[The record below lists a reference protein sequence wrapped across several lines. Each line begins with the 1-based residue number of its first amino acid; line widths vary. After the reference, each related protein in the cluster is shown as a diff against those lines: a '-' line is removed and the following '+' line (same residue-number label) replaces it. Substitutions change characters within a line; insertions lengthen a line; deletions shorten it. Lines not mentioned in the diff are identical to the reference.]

1 MHHPTLFLL
10 SFLLTITTPQLPPFP
25 CTSPTSTS
33 SCLQCPDSFF
43 LSNDTCYPCSDTN
56 CKHCY
61 TSPPNKC
68 FKCKD
73 TFILTNKQC
82 GIKCPSTAIPG
93 CDICS
98 PSSSAICLQCKYG
111 CSFSNGQ
118 CSCSSR
124 LLIIAVCVLVAV
136 IVIVVV
142 ALCLTK
148 VNFVRSNELIKLAL
162 DISSSQNDV
171 ISGNMN
177 DLGVLSY
184 DDVDDKKENEKDEKD
199 KKVEIELNDVSSSHH
214 HQHHG
219 SVVTE
224 GQELIA
230 VSTENLD
237 SMNIKRNLCDY
248 CLIEYTDKMLKCGC
262 YLCNQHNDIIIE
274 DKCPICKKEI

>member
-1 MHHPTLFLL
+1 MQTSSLLL
-10 SFLLTITTPQLPPFP
+10 SFLFTIITPQLPPFS

-33 SCLQCPDSFF
+33 PCLQCLDGFF
-43 LSNDTCYPCSDTN
+43 LSNNTCFPCSDTN

-61 TSPPNKC
+61 NSTPNKC

-73 TFILTNKQC
+73 TFVLTNKQC
-82 GIKCPSTAIPG
+82 GIKCTETANTSIPG

-98 PSSSAICLQCKYG
+98 PSSSAVCLQCKYG

-124 LLIIAVCVLVAV
+124 LLIFAVCVLIAV
-136 IVIVVV
+136 VTIAVVV
-142 ALCLTK
+142 LCLTK

-177 DLGVLSY
+177 DLGVLNY
-184 DDVDDKKENEKDEKD
+184 EVDEQEKEKE
-199 KKVEIELNDVSSSHH
+199 KKVEIELNDVY
-214 HQHHG
+214 HHG
-219 SVVTE
+219 NVITE

-230 VSTENLD
+230 VSTESQENLG
-237 SMNIKRNLCDY
+237 SMEIKRNVCDY
-248 CLIEYTDKMLKCGC
+248 CLIEYTERMLKCGC
-262 YLCNQHNDIIIE
+262 YLCNQHNDVVIE
-274 DKCPICKKEI
+274 GRCPICKKEI